1 MSICT
6 LYVRNLNERLSH
18 QKLRSALEQLFSEL
32 GVSILEIRL
41 FKNLQLRGQAF
52 ITLKSHEDCVRAIEQ
67 LNTKVLFDK
76 PMDMYIAKA
85 NSDLATRER
94 MDQSAYEQYLQE
106 QRAQR
111 REKRTKK
118 RKSTLQTPA
127 TVKKRRI
134 PGAKAAEPHKIL
146 LISNVPSSATRD
158 QLESV
163 FEKFTGFLNVNIVH
177 IRNLALVEFRSDLEA
192 ARCLES
198 LGTSIK
204 INDTD
209 CYVQFA
215 KK

>member
-18 QKLRSALEQLFSEL
+18 QKLRSALEHLFNEL
-32 GVSILEIRL
+32 GAPIQEIKL

-52 ITLKSHEDCVRAIEQ
+52 ITLKSHEDCVRAIEH
-67 LNTKVLFDK
+67 LNTKVVFDK
-76 PMDMYIAKA
+76 PMDMYMAKT
-85 NSDLATRER
+85 NSDLAVREHTE
-94 MDQSAYEQYLQE
+94 QSAYEQYLQE

-111 REKRTKK
+111 LEKRTKK
-118 RKSTLQTPA
+118 RKSTLQTPTTA
-127 TVKKRRI
+127 KKRKI
-134 PGAKAAEPHKIL
+134 PGAKAAEPHKL
-146 LISNVPSSATRD
+146 LLVTNVPSSATRD
-158 QLESV
+158 QVESI

-177 IRNLALVEFRSDLEA
+177 IRNLALVEFRSDLES

-209 CYVQFA
+209 CYLQFA